1 MRTSLMKLG
10 AALLAASAVLAGC
23 APTAPRYESSFG
35 HSVRA
40 AVAAQTA
47 NPEAVRNVDPVT
59 GIDGRA
65 AAAAQARYE
74 SSFRSPT
81 VQEPAMTTGSQK

>member
-1 MRTSLMKLG
+1 MSTSSSKLS
-10 AALLAASAVLAGC
+10 AVLLAASAVLAGC

-40 AVAAQTA
+40 AVAAQTID
-47 NPEAVRNVDPVT
+47 PGAVRNVDPVA

-74 SSFRSPT
+74 ASFRNPT
-81 VQEPAMTTGSQK
+81 AQEPAMTTGSQK